1 MFLEMFF
8 LNVNGGR
15 KMDIKKRLIII
26 DMDLGID
33 DVVVLVIVLNYFNL
47 EVCLIMMV
55 VGNVDVEKIINN
67 VLKFVD
73 FFGKKVFV
81 VKGCNCLL
89 FI

>member
-73 FFGKKVFV
+73 FFGKNVFV